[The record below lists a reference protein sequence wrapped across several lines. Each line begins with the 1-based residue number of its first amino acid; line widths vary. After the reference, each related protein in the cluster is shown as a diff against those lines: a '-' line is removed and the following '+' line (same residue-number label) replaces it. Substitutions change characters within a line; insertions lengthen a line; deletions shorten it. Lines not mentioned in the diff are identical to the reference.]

1 MSASAD
7 AEDRN
12 PKRKLTEEKTPPA
25 SPPPPLT
32 QPDPPKKGSYPEKT
46 LGVRIR
52 QGKNEKEVVVVH
64 ERVDSDLRQA
74 RQSALLLEPDALK
87 AREKLQDAFLQ
98 AKCYANKRELA
109 HVLHSMDHEDP
120 TKRTAYL
127 DLCEEADLKFHEL
140 YTLIFPK

>member
-32 QPDPPKKGSYPEKT
+32 QPDPPKKEKT

-52 QGKNEKEVVVVH
+52 QGKNEKEVVVIR
-64 ERVDSDLRQA
+64 ERVDSDLREA
-74 RQSALLLEPDALK
+74 RQSALVLGPDALK

-98 AKCYANKRELA
+98 ARCYATKRELA
-109 HVLHSMDHEDP
+109 HVLHCMDHEDP

-127 DLCEEADLKFHEL
+127 DLCEEADVKFHEL